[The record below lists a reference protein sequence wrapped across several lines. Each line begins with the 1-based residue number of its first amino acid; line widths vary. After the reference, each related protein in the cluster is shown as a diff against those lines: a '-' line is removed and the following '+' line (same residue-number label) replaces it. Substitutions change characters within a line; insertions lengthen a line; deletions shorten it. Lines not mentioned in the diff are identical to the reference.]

1 MIIAVA
7 SGKGGTG
14 KTTVAVNLA
23 LVAASKRPSA
33 GVSGDPLGENA
44 TTPQRHDGKPLFL
57 DCDVEAPNAYLF
69 LKPTLKAEEEV
80 ALLVPDVDLDRCTYC
95 GRCAEACR
103 YNALAVVREQ
113 VFVFSE
119 LCHGC
124 GACSLACPEGAIHEV
139 PEVIGLVERGTVST
153 PSGDLDFAHG
163 VLDVGRAL
171 APPVIRQ
178 LKRRTSSDGMV
189 IIDASPGTSCPV
201 VEALKGADFALLVT
215 EPTPFGLHDLRLM
228 VEVARDELGLPAGV
242 VINRDGIGDE
252 QVDEYCRSE
261 GIPILMRRPFD
272 RRIAEVY
279 SEGMLVVEALP
290 EYERGFRELY
300 GRIEAQLR
308 RVKA

>member
-23 LVAASKRPSA
+23 LVAASQDPS
-33 GVSGDPLGENA
+33 VSVPTDPRSGDA
-44 TTPQRHDGKPLFL
+44 KPLVL

-69 LKPTLKAEEEV
+69 LNPTFAAREEV
-80 ALLVPDVDLDRCTYC
+80 ALLVPEIDLDRCTFC
-95 GRCAEACR
+95 GHCAQACR

-113 VFVFSE
+113 VLVFSE

-124 GACSLACPEGAIHEV
+124 GACSLACPEGAIREV
-139 PEVIGLVERGTVST
+139 PEVIGLIEEGTVS
-153 PSGDLDFAHG
+153 SSLGDLDLAHG
-163 VLDVGRAL
+163 MLDIGRAL

-178 LKRRTSSDGMV
+178 LKRRAGSDGTV

-228 VEVARDELGLPAGV
+228 VEVARDELGLPVGV

-252 QVDEYCRSE
+252 QVEKYCHSE
-261 GIPILMRRPFD
+261 GIPILMRIPFD

-279 SEGMLVVEALP
+279 SEGGLIVEALP
-290 EYERGFRELY
+290 EYESRFRELY
-300 GRIEAQLR
+300 GRIEGQLR
-308 RVKA
+308 GDIG